1 MQKFSSKVSLALALA
16 ISICTPQIAV
26 AQQKELTFAG
36 WGGKPQEAISKAF
49 LAPFAKETGIAVKE
63 DFFDGSYAKVQAM
76 VESGNVTWDLM
87 QVDAYYPLGI
97 CGKYAEKL
105 DFSKIDRTKL
115 PKEMVSD
122 CAVPIF
128 QHADLMMYSTEFDA
142 NPPTGWAD
150 YFDTEKFPGKRAA
163 YAGAF
168 GGLLEGALLADGV
181 PPKELYPL
189 DYDRAFK
196 KLDTLGSNLIF
207 YSTGAQQQEMMERGD
222 AAFYMAW
229 SGRAFNAMK
238 NNAKVAPVWNQALA
252 LYDVLMIPKGAKN
265 KDVAE
270 ELIAY
275 AVGAGPQARLSQYI
289 AYGPVN
295 SEARPQVDK
304 LTETLLSTTPGNNG
318 NLVLVN
324 AAWWGENQAEAD
336 RRFTDWVSS
345 R

>member
-1 MQKFSSKVSLALALA
+1 MQSFSSKVSIALAMA
-16 ISICTPQIAV
+16 IMVCASQPVA
-26 AQQKELTFAG
+26 AQQEEVTFAG

-49 LAPFAKETGIAVKE
+49 LAPFSKKTGIAVKE
-63 DFFDGSYAKVQAM
+63 DFFDGSYAKIQAM

-97 CGKYAEKL
+97 CDKYAEKL
-105 DFSKIDRTKL
+105 DFSKIDKTKL

-128 QHADLMMYSTEFDA
+128 QHADLMMYSTEFA
-142 NPPTGWAD
+142 SNPPTGWAD
-150 YFDTEKFPGKRAA
+150 YFDKEKFPGKRAA

-181 PPKELYPL
+181 SPKELYPL
-189 DYDRAFK
+189 DYDRAFA
-196 KLDTLGSNLIF
+196 KLDTLGTDLIF
-207 YSTGAQQQEMMERGD
+207 YTTGAQQQEMMERGD

-252 LYDVLMIPKGAKN
+252 LYDVLIIPKGAKN
-265 KDVAE
+265 KDVAT

-275 AVGAGPQARLSQYI
+275 AVGAGPQAELSKYI
-289 AYGPVN
+289 AYGPIN
-295 SEARPQVDK
+295 SEAKPNVDELTGK
-304 LTETLLSTTPGNNG
+304 LLATTPGNDA